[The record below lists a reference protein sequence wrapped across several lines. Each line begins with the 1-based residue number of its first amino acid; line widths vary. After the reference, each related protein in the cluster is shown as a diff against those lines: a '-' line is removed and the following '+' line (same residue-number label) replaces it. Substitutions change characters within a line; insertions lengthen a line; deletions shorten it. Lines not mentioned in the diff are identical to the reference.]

1 MTLNA
6 LDWTIVAVV
15 SLSVLLGLWRG
26 FVREVL
32 SLAGW
37 IAGLWLALLYAPE
50 LGGRLPFDLPWPAAR
65 TALAALAI
73 VLACVVL
80 AGLVAWAIGKFLSA
94 VKLSGTDR
102 MLGALFGLL
111 RAALVVFL
119 AVLFI
124 GRTELS
130 QHPVWRESMLL
141 PHLQAA
147 VRFATPLLAPDP
159 APSSRA

>member
-1 MTLNA
+1 MAMTT
-6 LDWTIVAVV
+6 LDWIIVAGV

-32 SLAGW
+32 SLVGW
-37 IAGLWLALLYAPE
+37 IAGLWLALLYAGD
-50 LGGRLPFDLPWPAAR
+50 LGARLPFDLPWPAAR

-73 VLACVVL
+73 VLACVIL
-80 AGLVAWAIGKFLSA
+80 AALVAWAIGKFLSA

-111 RAALVVFL
+111 RAALVVLL

-124 GRTELS
+124 GRTELV
-130 QHPVWRESMLL
+130 QHPVWRESLLL

-147 VRFATPLLAPDP
+147 VRFAAPLLSPEP
-159 APSSRA
+159 APASRA